1 MYVAFFVAD
10 IVSKNICWIIFFF
23 HIYSSEV
30 SLYFDQVGHLV
41 ASLLSPIANKNLG
54 VYGCYGLGTVLYIM
68 VLTYLL
74 VCVKPVPKIVTTL
87 SKIQSIVPDVSMVIT
102 DCSETTEPQ
111 PSSSAIISIEKEPE
125 SAKKYDR
132 R

>member
-1 MYVAFFVAD
+1 MAD
-10 IVSKNICWIIFFF
+10 IIISYFKFT
-23 HIYSSEV
+23 EV

-102 DCSETTEPQ
+102 DCSEPTEPQ
-111 PSSSAIISIEKEPE
+111 SSSSVIASIEKEPE
-125 SAKKYDR
+125 STNMDDR

>member
-1 MYVAFFVAD
+1 MLN
-10 IVSKNICWIIFFF
+10 NILFE
-23 HIYSSEV
+23 IYSSKF

-102 DCSETTEPQ
+102 DCSEPIEPQ
-111 PSSSAIISIEKEPE
+111 TSSSAKTSIEKEPE
-125 SAKKYDR
+125 SANKDDR

>member
-1 MYVAFFVAD
+1 MAD
-10 IVSKNICWIIFFF
+10 IIISYFKFT
-23 HIYSSEV
+23 EV

-68 VLTYLL
+68 VLTYLII
-74 VCVKPVPKIVTTL
+74 CVKPVPKIITTL

-102 DCSETTEPQ
+102 DCSESTEPQ
-111 PSSSAIISIEKEPE
+111 PSSSAAISIEKEPE
-125 SAKKYDR
+125 SAKKDDR

>member
-1 MYVAFFVAD
+1 M
-10 IVSKNICWIIFFF
+10 
-23 HIYSSEV
+23 
-30 SLYFDQVGHLV
+30 
-41 ASLLSPIANKNLG
+41 SPIANKNLG

-102 DCSETTEPQ
+102 DCSEPTDPL
-111 PSSSAIISIEKEPE
+111 PLSSAVTSTEKETE
-125 SAKKYDR
+125 STNEGDR